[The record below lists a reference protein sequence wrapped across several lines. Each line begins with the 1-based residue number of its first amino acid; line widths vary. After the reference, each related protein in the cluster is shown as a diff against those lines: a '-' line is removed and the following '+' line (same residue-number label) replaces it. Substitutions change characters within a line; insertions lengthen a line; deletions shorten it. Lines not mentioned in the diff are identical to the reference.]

1 MKMIYKAVCAIL
13 TILVVQ
19 GYRHYVRMQNHNR
32 SFALAPMVQETMSV
46 KHLDPDDQVQAYKKQ
61 RNTILSAFV
70 RYDPSVSGYICHCA
84 KGVKHFYAEWNN
96 APVQTTLRLVKSIR
110 WKAVCRSLVRI

>member
-1 MKMIYKAVCAIL
+1 MKMIYKAVCAVL

-32 SFALAPMVQETMSV
+32 VFALSPIVQSSMSV
-46 KHLDPDDQVQAYKKQ
+46 KHLDPVSQAQVYREQ
-61 RNTILSAFV
+61 RDTIFDALTY
-70 RYDPSVSGYICHCA
+70 YDPSVSGYIHRSA

-110 WKAVCRSLVRI
+110 WKAVFRSLVRI